1 MNSSYV
7 STWDREADVTKKDDY
22 GRHYLVDLVNCDP
35 ATLRL
40 VGPTREVFLR
50 AAQESNATIMGE
62 KFHQFEPEGVSGVLL
77 IAESHFSVHTWPED
91 GFAAVDIFT
100 CGDEMDPEAAIAVLA
115 SAFGAEQT
123 VVKVLR
129 RGRLDEVELN
139 GD

>member
-1 MNSSYV
+1 
-7 STWDREADVTKKDDY
+7 VTKKDDY

-35 ATLRL
+35 DTLRL
-40 VGPTREVFLR
+40 VGPTRDIFLS
-50 AAQESNATIMGE
+50 AARESKATVMGE

-100 CGDEMDPEAAIAVLA
+100 CGDEMDPEVAIAMLA

-129 RGRLDEVELN
+129 RGRLDEDELDDSNRGESN